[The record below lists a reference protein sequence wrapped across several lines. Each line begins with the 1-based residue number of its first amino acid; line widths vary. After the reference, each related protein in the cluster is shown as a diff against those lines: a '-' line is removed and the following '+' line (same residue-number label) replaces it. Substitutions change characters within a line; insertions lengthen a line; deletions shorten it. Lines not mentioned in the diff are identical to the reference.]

1 MATSARTL
9 PPSVLV
15 DMFVESKK
23 QLSEH
28 VDYLNKI
35 NVFPVADGDTG
46 INMLMTME
54 KVVSHLVNSTDT
66 SMASLAKSLMD
77 GAFEGAKGNSGIIL
91 SQFLIG
97 LCEELG
103 KGEDIG
109 LESFSKGMTKGADRA
124 YGAVLNPREGTMI
137 SVMRDTAESGIE
149 FVDNWHD
156 YLDATFNAAQESI
169 RQSPEQLAV
178 LKKAGVMDSGAI
190 GFLYIYQGWIN
201 VMSKQ
206 LSSSDTW
213 IHDSSIDKSEGSIDG
228 IDSAESIE
236 HRFCTEGRF
245 SSQLPEEQ
253 VRSLLGNFGDSFLL
267 LKRGQNGRVL
277 FKIHV
282 HTNTPLEVFRTLK
295 SSGEVQ
301 YFKVDDMMV
310 QTLSSH

>member
-1 MATSARTL
+1 MATSTRTL
-9 PPSVLV
+9 PPLVLV

-28 VDYLNKI
+28 VEYLNKI

-46 INMLMTME
+46 INMLITME
-54 KVVSHLVNSTDT
+54 KVVSYLEDTTDT
-66 SMASLAKSLMD
+66 SLSSLTKSLMN

-103 KGEDIG
+103 KGEEIR
-109 LESFSKGMTKGADRA
+109 LELFAKGMVKGAERA

-137 SVMRDTAESGIE
+137 SVMRDTAESGIT

-169 RQSPEQLAV
+169 RRSPDQLAV

-206 LSSSDTW
+206 LSSSDIW

-228 IDSAESIE
+228 IESSKSIE
-236 HRFCTEGRF
+236 HRFCTESRF
-245 SSQLPEEQ
+245 SSKLPEEQ

-267 LKRGQNGRVL
+267 LKSGQNGRVL
-277 FKIHV
+277 FKIHI
-282 HTNTPLEVFRTLK
+282 HTNTPLVVLRTLK
-295 SSGEVQ
+295 SNGEVQ
-301 YFKVDDMMV
+301 YFKVDDMTV